1 MFSKLYDFIIR
12 KHLEILTFIFVLISL
27 IFLSHTKN
35 HIVLKVQ
42 NAWQD
47 VSVVFQKPVVERQ
60 RKQKIIEENNQLRMD
75 IFTLNQEVSRLQNLD
90 SENARLRNM
99 LAFKDTSHHELL
111 PTIIVYKGFKS
122 ENVVITID
130 KGHKDGV
137 NTNDVIVDKD
147 GLVGKVISSSASTS
161 LARMIIEPD
170 VRVSV
175 RINPSRVYGI
185 LKWHHG
191 NTFTIEDIPSTIDI
205 KPGWSVTT
213 SGLSEVYPPDI
224 PVGVISEVLTSENG
238 FTHHIEGNYNVTFNN
253 LKEVFVL
260 KNDRK

>member
-27 IFLSHTKN
+27 GFLSQTESN
-35 HIVLKVQ
+35 VVLKVQ

-47 VSVVFQKPVVERQ
+47 ISVVLKRPVVERQ
-60 RKQKIIEENNQLRMD
+60 RKQKIIEENSQLRMN
-75 IFTLNQEVSRLQNLD
+75 IFKLNQEVSRLQNLD
-90 SENARLRNM
+90 SENARLRSM
-99 LAFKDTSHHELL
+99 LAFKDTSHYELL
-111 PTIIVYKGFKS
+111 PTLIVYKGFKN
-122 ENVVITID
+122 ENSVITID

-137 NTNDVIVDKD
+137 KANDVIVDKD
-147 GLVGKVISSSASTS
+147 GLVGKIISSSASTS
-161 LARMIIEPD
+161 LANMIIEPD

-191 NTFTIEDIPSTIDI
+191 NTFIIEDIPSTIDI

-224 PVGVISEVLTSENG
+224 PVGVISEVLISENG